1 MIDFTRA
8 FRRNRQLMAPG
19 DVTRCDRALLEK
31 LKALTKEQVA
41 ECTKPYIGGAEVDAL
56 MARRDAIVD
65 LIGKQVAAR
74 GEAQV
79 LY

>member
-1 MIDFTRA
+1 M
-8 FRRNRQLMAPG
+8 
-19 DVTRCDRALLEK
+19 K
-31 LKALTKEQVA
+31 LTKEQVA
-41 ECTKPYIGGAEVDAL
+41 ASTKPFIGGAEVDAL
-56 MARRDAIVD
+56 MARRDAIVA

>member
-1 MIDFTRA
+1 M
-8 FRRNRQLMAPG
+8 
-19 DVTRCDRALLEK
+19 TRCDRQLLEK

-41 ECTKPYIGGAEVDAL
+41 ASTKPFIGGAEVDAL
-56 MARRDAIVD
+56 MARRDAIVA
-65 LIGKQVAAR
+65 LIEKQVAAR